1 MGVVI
6 GQEAPP
12 DRRFAITAPTPCW
25 PVLEALACGTP
36 AVVPSGGVAREL
48 VGAAGTGPPPDR
60 TGAAW
65 RLARSAAGA
74 VFPAARPACVPLPE
88 PPAGCGGGHRR
99 TAVGLADG
107 VRSLLDVPA
116 ADRAVPVVGDRGRA
130 ARRARRDPGAGRLS
144 RRWQTRR
151 HAVVR

>member
-48 VGAAGTGPPPDR
+48 VSAAGTGPPPDR

-65 RLARSAAGA
+65 RLAPRPPARSSRPRGRRACRCPSRRPAAG
-74 VFPAARPACVPLPE
+74 VVTDGPRSGWPT
-88 PPAGCGGGHRR
+88 GCGRCWTCRPR
-99 TAVGLADG
+99 TGQFPWSATVDGL
-107 VRSLLDVPA
+107 LA
-116 ADRAVPVVGDRGRA
+116 AHGATRAL
-130 ARRARRDPGAGRLS
+130 AG
-144 RRWQTRR
+144 
-151 HAVVR
+151 